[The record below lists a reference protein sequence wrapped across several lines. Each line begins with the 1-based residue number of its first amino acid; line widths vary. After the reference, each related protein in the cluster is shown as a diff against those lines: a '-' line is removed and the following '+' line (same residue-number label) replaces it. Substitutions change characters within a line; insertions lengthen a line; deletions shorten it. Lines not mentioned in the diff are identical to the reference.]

1 MYSGKIVKYYD
12 DIYNKK
18 DYVTESEF
26 IETKSNINKLLDVGC
41 GTGTHLESLY
51 KSGRIFYGIDLS
63 EEMIELANDKF
74 KDNDDVSCI
83 HSDIVNFKE
92 DNDFDTIISMFN
104 VVNHILDLE
113 ELDKYFKFISKL
125 LLDGGTFIF
134 DCFNGASVFK
144 DNPKDFSKGITSR
157 LPGGE
162 YIMSC
167 TSEFDPMISYL
178 KINNNIKVYHLKDLV
193 DEFDYTID
201 VTVWTPKLLRDLI
214 EKYNMKVS
222 KIVSN
227 FDYHKD
233 ADLEDYKITFVCCKD
248 V

>member
-18 DYVTESEF
+18 GYVTESEF
-26 IETKSNINKLLDVGC
+26 IETNSNINKLLDVGC

-51 KSGRIFYGIDLS
+51 KSGRIFYGVDLS
-63 EEMIELANDKF
+63 EEMIRYANDKLN
-74 KDNDDVSCI
+74 DNNDISCI
-83 HSDIVNFKE
+83 HSSIVNFKE
-92 DNDFDTIISMFN
+92 DNNFDTIISMFN
-104 VVNHILDLE
+104 VVNHILNLD
-113 ELDKYFKFISKL
+113 ELDKYFKSISEL
-125 LLDGGTFIF
+125 LLNGGTFIF

-144 DNPKDFSKGITSR
+144 DKPKDFSKGIVSE

-162 YIMSC
+162 YIMNCISD
-167 TSEFDPMISYL
+167 FDPMTSYL
-178 KINNNIKVYHLKDLV
+178 KINNNIKVYHLEDLV
-193 DEFDYTID
+193 DEFDYSID

-227 FDYHKD
+227 SDYNKD
-233 ADLEDYKITFVCCKD
+233 ATLDDYKITFVCTNG
-248 V
+248 